1 MIWTGLFGKFPHVID
16 ISTTRGMEARGEM
29 VWAGAE
35 IFGSACRKPLSS
47 LLGSPSRRAHHYQ
60 GLFQLVDVSSAFGT
74 PFPLIFA

>member
-16 ISTTRGMEARGEM
+16 ISTTRGMEARGK
-29 VWAGAE
+29 W
-35 IFGSACRKPLSS
+35 FGRELKFLVQPALFFRLEG
-47 LLGSPSRRAHHYQ
+47 LAVQSPRTPPS